1 MISGLDRAIGESVKA
16 DESVFTIHDLSH
28 PFVQGLVPER
38 DARHMRVGQS
48 ARVRLV
54 SNPITVFTGQIARS
68 SRVVSSDNQALK
80 VWLDVPELATAQVR
94 DGQLANVSIVV
105 EIGQSALAV
114 PNSAILR
121 DGSRDYVF
129 IRKADGAMDRRP
141 VVTGRRDDLWTEV
154 LSGVTEGED
163 IAVNG
168 VQRLQTAFAS
178 IR

>member
-1 MISGLDRAIGESVKA
+1 MSL
-16 DESVFTIHDLSH
+16 
-28 PFVQGLVPER
+28 
-38 DARHMRVGQS
+38 
-48 ARVRLV
+48 
-54 SNPITVFTGQIARS
+54 
-68 SRVVSSDNQALK
+68 
-80 VWLDVPELATAQVR
+80 
-94 DGQLANVSIVV
+94 VV

-114 PNSAILR
+114 PNSAMLR